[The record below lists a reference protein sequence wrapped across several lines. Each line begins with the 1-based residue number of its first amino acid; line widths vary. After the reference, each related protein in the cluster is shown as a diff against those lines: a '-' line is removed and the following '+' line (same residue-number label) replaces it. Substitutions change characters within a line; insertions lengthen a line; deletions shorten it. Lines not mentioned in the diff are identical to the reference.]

1 MTAAEQV
8 ERTGEAARNSA
19 DQLGPAG
26 DAAEKTFHRASHDQS
41 LLSALFAKLG
51 DLIGRLVPDVS
62 PTASLLGLL
71 EWVILIGLGAGVVA
85 LVLSLIGMYRE
96 RRRVPAA
103 EGHPRAGRPAPSAGY
118 EEARAGALRL
128 ASSDPREALRLLYG
142 AVLAEL
148 GRRRGWR
155 IVPGRTNWGFVRTL
169 GPSTD
174 QGRALAECTRL
185 FERSVYGDR
194 AADAYDVARVDALA
208 GTVLAS

>member
-8 ERTGEAARNSA
+8 ERTGEAARNA
-19 DQLGPAG
+19 AGQLGPAG
-26 DAAEKTFHRASHDQS
+26 DAAEKTFHHAHNDQS
-41 LLSALFAKLG
+41 LLAALVGKLF
-51 DLIGRLVPDVS
+51 DLIGRLIPDVS
-62 PTASLLGLL
+62 PTASLVGLL
-71 EWVILIGLGAGVVA
+71 EWAILIGLGAGMVG
-85 LVLSLIGMYRE
+85 LVLSLIGKARE
-96 RRRVPAA
+96 RSRLPAV
-103 EGHPRAGRPAPSAGY
+103 EGQPRAGRPPASAGY

-155 IVPGRTNWGFVRTL
+155 VVPGRTNWGFVRTL

-194 AADAYDVARVDALA
+194 AAVADDVARVDALA

>member
-1 MTAAEQV
+1 MTALEQV
-8 ERTGEAARNSA
+8 QRTGDAARSSA
-19 DQLGPAG
+19 DQLPAARE
-26 DAAEKTFHRASHDQS
+26 AAQQTFHHAHSDQS
-41 LLSALFAKLG
+41 LLSALFAKLA
-51 DLIGRLVPDVS
+51 DLIGRLIPDVS
-62 PTASLLGLL
+62 PTASLTGLFG
-71 EWVILIGLGAGVVA
+71 WVILLALCVGAVA
-85 LVLSLIGMYRE
+85 LVLSLIGKLRE
-96 RRRVPAA
+96 RAPSPEKQPRAQ
-103 EGHPRAGRPAPSAGY
+103 RAGRPTPY

-155 IVPGRTNWGFVRTL
+155 VVPGRTNWGFVRTL

-185 FERSVYGDR
+185 FERSVYGDQT
-194 AADAYDVARVDALA
+194 AGVEDVARVDALA

>member
-1 MTAAEQV
+1 MTALEQV
-8 ERTGEAARNSA
+8 QRTGDAARSSA
-19 DQLGPAG
+19 DQLPAARQ
-26 DAAEKTFHRASHDQS
+26 AAEQTFHHAHSNQS

-51 DLIGRLVPDVS
+51 ELIGRLIPDVS
-62 PTASLLGLL
+62 PTASVSGLFG
-71 EWVILIGLGAGVVA
+71 WVILFGLGAGAVGLLLA
-85 LVLSLIGMYRE
+85 LIGRLRE
-96 RRRVPAA
+96 RQPSPER
-103 EGHPRAGRPAPSAGY
+103 PRAERAARATPY

-155 IVPGRTNWGFVRTL
+155 VVPGRTNWGFVRTL
-169 GPSTD
+169 GPATD

-185 FERSVYGDR
+185 FERSVYGDQT
-194 AADAYDVARVDALA
+194 AGAEDVARVDALA